1 MQTIS
6 EAFAAWSDIQAR
18 LPGADDATFNHL
30 AAEQARIEQAA
41 VHLPVTSAQDAFRL
55 LAMTCDEDSD
65 TTFAAE
71 ALFRRA
77 REEVSTTAPRPPV
90 LASIFD
96 RWLPLAQRS
105 ADGTATDDE
114 VMEGL
119 ALVRMAVQVPAADP
133 LDVWRKVAMTFDL
146 FDPYHIGTA
155 AALMDEARQ
164 ALGIKPDAHH

>member
-77 REEVSTTAPRPPV
+77 REEVSTTAPLRSVRRGTRADTAHGGLGMGRHGSPSP
-90 LASIFD
+90 S
-96 RWLPLAQRS
+96 RS
-105 ADGTATDDE
+105 ARLPT
-114 VMEGL
+114 
-119 ALVRMAVQVPAADP
+119 
-133 LDVWRKVAMTFDL
+133 
-146 FDPYHIGTA
+146 
-155 AALMDEARQ
+155 
-164 ALGIKPDAHH
+164 